1 MKKKLFSM
9 AAICLA
15 LMNLTA
21 CDVETMTKAGLNT
34 LMGMGIVFIVLI
46 FISFIIYL
54 MKFVPNLISGEK
66 SEKPAKKEKKSEE
79 KKVSG
84 IDNAVNAIAAKEEAE
99 LVDDLELV
107 AVITAAI
114 MASLGDAAPADGLV
128 VRSIKK
134 RNTKNWK
141 NA

>member
-1 MKKKLFSM
+1 M

-21 CDVETMTKAGLNT
+21 CNGEVMTKAGLNT

-54 MKFVPNLISGEK
+54 MGFIPKMFSGEK
-66 SEKPAKKEKKSEE
+66 KAKKEKKVEE
-79 KKVSG
+79 KPVSG
-84 IDNAVNAIAAKEEAE
+84 IDNAVNAIAENEEAE
-99 LVDDLELV
+99 LTDDLELV

-114 MASLGDAAPADGLV
+114 MASLGEEAPEDGLV

>member
-21 CDVETMTKAGLNT
+21 CNGEVMTKAGLNT

-54 MKFVPNLISGEK
+54 MGFIPKMFSGEK
-66 SEKPAKKEKKSEE
+66 KAKKEKKVEE
-79 KKVSG
+79 KPVSG
-84 IDNAVNAIAAKEEAE
+84 IDNAVNAIAENEEAE
-99 LVDDLELV
+99 LTDDLELV

-114 MASLGDAAPADGLV
+114 MASLGEEAPEDGLV